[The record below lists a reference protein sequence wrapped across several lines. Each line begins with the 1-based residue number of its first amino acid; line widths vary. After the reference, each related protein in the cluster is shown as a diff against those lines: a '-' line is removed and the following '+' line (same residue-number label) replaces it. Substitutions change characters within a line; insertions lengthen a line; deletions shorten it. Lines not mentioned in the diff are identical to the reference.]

1 MYAMSRSKRM
11 KPVQRVAETREQ
23 AAVQKLGESQ
33 QCLEAQRIK
42 LEELCRYRDQYS
54 ESFRTSGGQGLD
66 ANRLQDYRVFLAR
79 LNEAIRQQEDILAQC
94 TRDHEQTRQQWI
106 QTRNHHQAIDKVVE
120 NYRSEEQKARDRHEQ
135 KEQDECAQRS
145 SGESLLP

>member
-1 MYAMSRSKRM
+1 LYTMSRSKRM

-23 AAVQKLGESQ
+23 TAVQKLGESQ
-33 QCLEAQRIK
+33 QYLDAQRAK
-42 LEELCRYRDQYS
+42 LGELRGYRDQYS

-94 TRDHEQTRQQWI
+94 ASDHEQTRQQWI
-106 QTRNHHQAIDKVVE
+106 QTRSHHQAIDKVIE
-120 NYRSEEQKARDRHEQ
+120 HYRSVEQKTQDRQEQ
-135 KEQDECAQRS
+135 KEQDERAQRS
-145 SGESLLP
+145 SGEPLP